1 MMLRGFPYILKYI
14 QMVVIALAV
23 TTFVISCKGEQ
34 ESEPLD
40 LSAVPVQTVQGM
52 KAVQTSNGLLQ
63 MRMEAQLLQRFD
75 NDSISYELFSQGFD
89 VYAYNEAGELET
101 QIKSDVA
108 KHTTTKKKEE
118 KWEAYG
124 NVVITNFLKGERMET
139 DTLYWDREEGRIFT
153 HCLVRMYSPSGYM
166 QGYGMESD
174 EMARNAHIERPFDSY
189 GIVSRDSSAI
199 YVDTV
204 NFVGPAFKKR

>member
-1 MMLRGFPYILKYI
+1 MLRGFPYILKYI
-14 QMVVIALAV
+14 QMVVTAFAV
-23 TTFVISCKGEQ
+23 TTFVISCKGE
-34 ESEPLD
+34 EASEPLD
-40 LSAVPVQTVQGM
+40 LSAMPVQTVQGM
-52 KAVQTSNGLLQ
+52 KAVQTENGLLQ

-75 NDSISYELFSQGFD
+75 NDSVSYELFSQGFD
-89 VYAYNEAGELET
+89 VYAYNEEGELET

-118 KWEAYG
+118 TWEAYG

-139 DTLYWDREEGRIFT
+139 DTLYWDREKGRIFT

-166 QGYGMESD
+166 QGFGMESD
-174 EMARNAHIERPFDSY
+174 EMARNARIERPFDSY
-189 GIVSRDSSAI
+189 GIVSRDSTAI

-204 NFVGPAFKKR
+204 NFVGPAVKKR

>member
-1 MMLRGFPYILKYI
+1 
-14 QMVVIALAV
+14 MVVTAFAV
-23 TTFVISCKGEQ
+23 TTFVISCKSEP

-40 LSAVPVQTVQGM
+40 IQSVPVQTVQGM
-52 KAVQTSNGLLQ
+52 KAVQTSNGVLQ
-63 MRMEAQLLQRFD
+63 MRMESNLLQRFE
-75 NDSISYELFSQGFD
+75 NDSLSYELFPEGFD
-89 VYAYNEAGELET
+89 VYAYNESGELET

-108 KHTTTKKKEE
+108 KHTTPKKKEE

-174 EMARNAHIERPFDSY
+174 EMARNARIERPFDSY
-189 GIVSRDSSAI
+189 GIVSMDSTAI
-199 YVDTV
+199 YIDTV
-204 NFVGPAFKKR
+204 NFVGPAVKNR

>member
-14 QMVVIALAV
+14 QMVVTAFAV
-23 TTFVISCKGEQ
+23 TTFVISCKGEK

-40 LSAVPVQTVQGM
+40 LSTLPVQTVQGM
-52 KAVQTSNGLLQ
+52 KAVQSSNGLLQ
-63 MRMEAQLLQRFD
+63 MRMESKLLQRFE
-75 NDSISYELFSQGFD
+75 NDSVSYELFSQGFD
-89 VYAYNEAGELET
+89 VYAYNEEGELET

-139 DTLYWDREEGRIFT
+139 DTLYWDKEKGRIFT

-166 QGYGMESD
+166 QGFGMESD
-174 EMARNAHIERPFDSY
+174 EMARNARIERPFDSY
-189 GIVSRDSSAI
+189 GIVSRDSTAI

-204 NFVGPAFKKR
+204 NFVGPALKKR